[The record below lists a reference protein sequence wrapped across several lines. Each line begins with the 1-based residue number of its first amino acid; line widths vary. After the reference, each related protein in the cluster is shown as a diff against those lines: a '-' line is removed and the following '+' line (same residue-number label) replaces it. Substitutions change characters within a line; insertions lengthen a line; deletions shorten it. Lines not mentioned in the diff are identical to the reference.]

1 MLQKNAVEKVRT
13 LKSDNKQF
21 FSTLFVRPKK
31 DGGLRPIFNLKKL
44 NSFTVYEHFK
54 MEGFHM
60 IKNIL
65 KPNDFLC
72 KIDLKDA
79 YFCIPIHQTHRPY
92 LRFRWGDQV
101 MQYRSL
107 PFGLASG
114 PRLFTKLMKPVVAI
128 LRRLGVKLIIYLDDI
143 LLMNQSREGLIKD
156 RDSLLYLLHNLGW
169 LINWNKS
176 VLQPT
181 QKLEFLGMEVD
192 STSMMVSLP
201 RDKIEKITKKC
212 QNVIQSDQTTI
223 QELASLI
230 GSLNA
235 TVEAVMPAA
244 LYVRELQMHQTRSLL
259 KFQSYHAKITLP
271 EACKRE
277 ILWWIQKLQDWNGKE
292 ILAPCPDLTIETD
305 ASLKGWGFHCQ
316 SLEMRMGGPWNYLE
330 QKLHINALEM
340 MAAENALK
348 ILLEGRENIHV
359 HLRMDNMTALTY
371 INRMGGTRSS
381 GLTQIAKRIW
391 EFCLQKKVRLTAEHI
406 PGVQNEIA
414 DWESRNVSHMSTNN
428 WKLNKGIFNQIKRV
442 RGPLD
447 LDLFA
452 DRQNAQT
459 QAYISWKPDPNA
471 VATDAFLTNWKGK
484 NAYAFP
490 PFCMIPRCLAKVQRE
505 GGDLV
510 IITPAWQSQPYYPVL
525 LEMSVDYP
533 ILLPPQMDLLQAPGG
548 QQHPLIVN
556 ETLKLVA
563 WKISADQQKCRD
575 FQRKL
580 QNYSCQHGGKGHSQ
594 LITAAGSS
602 GIAGVTREKL
612 IPFVPLWNI

>member
-1 MLQKNAVEKVRT
+1 MQNVQGHKIEFKNYPVQNREASHNHLSEKDHKVLDQEIQEMLQKNAVEKVKT
-13 LKSDNKQF
+13 PKSDNKQF

-31 DGGLRPIFNLKKL
+31 DGGLRPIFNLKKTEQFYSL
-44 NSFTVYEHFK
+44 QAFQNGGLSYDQKYLETKRFPLQNRSEGCILLHSYTPNS
-54 MEGFHM
+54 
-60 IKNIL
+60 
-65 KPNDFLC
+65 
-72 KIDLKDA
+72 
-79 YFCIPIHQTHRPY
+79 QTLPKVQV
-92 LRFRWGDQV
+92 GDQL

-128 LRRLGVKLIIYLDDI
+128 IRRLGVKLIIYLDDI

-316 SLEMRMGGPWNYLE
+316 SQEMRMEGPWNHLE

-359 HLRMDNMTALTY
+359 HLRIDNMTALTY
-371 INRMGGTRSS
+371 INRMGGQ
-381 GLTQIAKRIW
+381 GHQ
-391 EFCLQKKVRLTAEHI
+391 
-406 PGVQNEIA
+406 
-414 DWESRNVSHMSTNN
+414 
-428 WKLNKGIFNQIKRV
+428 
-442 RGPLD
+442 
-447 LDLFA
+447 
-452 DRQNAQT
+452 
-459 QAYISWKPDPNA
+459 
-471 VATDAFLTNWKGK
+471 
-484 NAYAFP
+484 
-490 PFCMIPRCLAKVQRE
+490 
-505 GGDLV
+505 
-510 IITPAWQSQPYYPVL
+510 VL
-525 LEMSVDYP
+525 L
-533 ILLPPQMDLLQAPGG
+533 
-548 QQHPLIVN
+548 
-556 ETLKLVA
+556 
-563 WKISADQQKCRD
+563 R
-575 FQRKL
+575 
-580 QNYSCQHGGKGHSQ
+580 
-594 LITAAGSS
+594 
-602 GIAGVTREKL
+602 
-612 IPFVPLWNI
+612 